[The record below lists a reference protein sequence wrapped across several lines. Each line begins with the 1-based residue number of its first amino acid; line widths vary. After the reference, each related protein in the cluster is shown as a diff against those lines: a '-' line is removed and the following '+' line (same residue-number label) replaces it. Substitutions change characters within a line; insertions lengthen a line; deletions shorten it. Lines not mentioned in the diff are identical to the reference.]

1 MKTKQFLLIVLACL
15 CIPFAQLWSNPVN
28 GLLERIDPGASK
40 KFIIQVKKGQS
51 DFFELDQKGD
61 KVVIRGNNYVNIATG
76 LNWYLKYYAGI
87 HLSWNGMTAE
97 LRYARKPTSPYA
109 TISTIALIPIP
120 WLFGTGNAGKRKS
133 TGWHY
138 TASTCHWQ

>member
-51 DFFELDQKGD
+51 DFLNSTR
-61 KVVIRGNNYVNIATG
+61 KVT
-76 LNWYLKYYAGI
+76 K
-87 HLSWNGMTAE
+87 
-97 LRYARKPTSPYA
+97 
-109 TISTIALIPIP
+109 
-120 WLFGTGNAGKRKS
+120 
-133 TGWHY
+133 
-138 TASTCHWQ
+138 

>member
-51 DFFELDQKGD
+51 DFF
-61 KVVIRGNNYVNIATG
+61 
-76 LNWYLKYYAGI
+76 
-87 HLSWNGMTAE
+87 
-97 LRYARKPTSPYA
+97 
-109 TISTIALIPIP
+109 
-120 WLFGTGNAGKRKS
+120 
-133 TGWHY
+133 
-138 TASTCHWQ
+138 